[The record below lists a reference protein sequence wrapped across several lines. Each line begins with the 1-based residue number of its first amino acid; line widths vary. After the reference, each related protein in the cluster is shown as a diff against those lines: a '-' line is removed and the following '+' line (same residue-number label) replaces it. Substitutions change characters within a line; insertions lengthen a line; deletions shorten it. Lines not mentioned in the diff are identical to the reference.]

1 MVWLALLCVM
11 PKTVLDK
18 IISAIDTLA
27 DPLGASRPAIAKCV
41 KETHGELSA
50 ALLKKA
56 LAQGVTKGKLIQQ
69 GQRFSIPGVI
79 IAPAEEV
86 MVQKTVIKPGDS
98 SQCAAEGDEVDV
110 AYKGTLDS
118 DGSQFDRAAH
128 FKFTLGAGDV
138 IKGWDRGVLGKN
150 APPSVKRWLAC
161 HELLHR
167 MCAPQSQGCVSE
179 SEQDLLCRPSWD
191 TASEAP
197 VLRFQGI
204 RR

>member
-1 MVWLALLCVM
+1 M

-138 IKGWDRGVLGKN
+138 IKGWDRGVLGMCVGER
-150 APPSVKRWLAC
+150 ARLVVPPKLGYGKRG
-161 HELLHR
+161 
-167 MCAPQSQGCVSE
+167 SGSE
-179 SEQDLLCRPSWD
+179 IPGDSTLIFDITLNRIL
-191 TASEAP
+191 
-197 VLRFQGI
+197 
-204 RR
+204 